1 MRTEYTSSRD
11 LDVKIK
17 QLELDIAKLQLTIA
31 EKEKHKEELQE
42 IKLNVIPLATDRK
55 EQPIFSGSVVK
66 VLTPSS
72 KAEFKGV
79 KNAVVIGKS
88 KSYPRRIV
96 IGKIGNEELVTTR
109 EPRNVLVLENSDD
122 SRNKK

>member
-1 MRTEYTSSRD
+1 M
-11 LDVKIK
+11 KIK

-42 IKLNVIPLATDRK
+42 IKLNVIPLATDRR
-55 EQPIFSGSVVK
+55 EQPIFAGSVVK

>member
-17 QLELDIAKLQLTIA
+17 QLELDIAKLQVTIA

-42 IKLNVIPLATDRK
+42 IKLNVIPLAADRR
-55 EQPIFSGSVVK
+55 EHPIFAGSVVK

-72 KAEFKGV
+72 KAELKGI
-79 KNAVVIGKS
+79 KT
-88 KSYPRRIV
+88 
-96 IGKIGNEELVTTR
+96 L
-109 EPRNVLVLENSDD
+109 LLLENPKAILDAS
-122 SRNKK
+122 

>member
-1 MRTEYTSSRD
+1 MRTKYTSSRD

-42 IKLNVIPLATDRK
+42 IKLNEIPLATDRR
-55 EQPIFSGSVVK
+55 EHPIFAGSIVK

-72 KAEFKGV
+72 KVEFKGV

-96 IGKIGNEELVTTR
+96 IGKIGNEEIVTTR
-109 EPRNVLVLENSDD
+109 EPHNVLMLENSDD
-122 SRNKK
+122 SRNRK

>member
-17 QLELDIAKLQLTIA
+17 QLEVDIAKLQLTIA

-42 IKLNVIPLATDRK
+42 LKSNVIPIATDRR
-55 EQPIFSGSVVK
+55 EQPIFIGSVVE
-66 VLTPSS
+66 VLTRSS
-72 KAEFKGV
+72 KAEFKGI

-96 IGKIGNEELVTTR
+96 ISKIGNEALVTTR
-109 EPRNVLVLENSDD
+109 EPRNVLVLENRDD
-122 SRNKK
+122 SRNRK